1 MLYGVFSDIHGNHE
15 ALKAVLDFFASRKVE
30 GYLCCGDLVGY
41 GPQPEECVRAVAAL
55 PKLRCVV
62 GNHDLATLGK
72 LPLKWF
78 NAYATAT
85 IEYSR
90 SKLSGQ
96 SCKFLESLPDRIES
110 EGFTLV
116 HGSPKN
122 PTEEYLLGGDQLL
135 ESLPHLHTPLCFM
148 GHSHMAF
155 YLGRRGVRFPETT
168 PFQDGDAPLK
178 FEKDVIYAV
187 NPGSVGQP
195 RDRDPRAACG
205 LYDPAAGTFEL
216 FRLDYER
223 ALTQELMRRANLP
236 EILVER
242 IGIGW

>member
-1 MLYGVFSDIHGNHE
+1 MLYGVFSDVHGNLE
-15 ALKAVLDFFASRKVE
+15 ALKAVLEFFASKKVA

-41 GPQPEECVRAVAAL
+41 GPQPEECVRAVSAL
-55 PKLRCVV
+55 PGLRCVV
-62 GNHDLATLGK
+62 GNHDLAAIGR

-78 NAYATAT
+78 NSYATAT

-96 SCKFLESLPDRIES
+96 SCKFLESLPDKIEAD
-110 EGFTLV
+110 GFTLV

-122 PTEEYLLGGDQLL
+122 PVEEYLLSGDQFQ
-135 ESLPHLHTPLCFM
+135 ESLPHLHTPLCLI

-155 YLGRRGVRFPETT
+155 YISKRGVRFPETV
-168 PFQDGDAPLK
+168 PFQDGEEKVK
-178 FEKDVIYAV
+178 FEDGLIYAV
-187 NPGSVGQP
+187 NAGSVGQP

-205 LYDPAAGTFEL
+205 LYDAKTRSFEL
-216 FRLDYER
+216 FRLDYR
-223 ALTQELMRRANLP
+223 RSLTQELMRRANLP